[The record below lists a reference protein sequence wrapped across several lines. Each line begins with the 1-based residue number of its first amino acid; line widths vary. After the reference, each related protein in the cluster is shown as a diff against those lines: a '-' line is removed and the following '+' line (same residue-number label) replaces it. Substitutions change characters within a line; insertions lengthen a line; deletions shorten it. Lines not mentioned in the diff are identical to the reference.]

1 MRSKIVSTFS
11 FIVIAV
17 VGCTYEKGE
26 VPKPTVALTPC
37 EQVSYAQHI
46 APVITANCI
55 GCHNST
61 SSHNDLS
68 TYEGVKNKVDN
79 GSFRQRV
86 LVIKDM
92 PGYCELPDS
101 VMQNIQCWLD
111 NGAPNN

>member
-26 VPKPTVALTPC
+26 VPVPVQSLTPC
-37 EQVSYAQHI
+37 EQVSYTQHI
-46 APVITANCI
+46 APVIAANCV
-55 GCHNST
+55 GCHNS
-61 SSHNDLS
+61 SFADLS
-68 TYEGVKNKVDN
+68 TYAGVKAKVDN

-92 PGYCELPDS
+92 PGYCNLPDS